1 MPSIREMC
9 DPRVQIA
16 AKICLENNFCKEHF
30 ASTDFNVALHRVNR
44 RLTLKRTVS
53 KVEILNQCEIQRLLY
68 FIESRCITNNFSK
81 INIFCEFEKAT

>member
-9 DPRVQIA
+9 DPRVQVA
-16 AKICLENNFCKEHF
+16 AKICLENNFCKDYF

-53 KVEILNQCEIQRLLY
+53 KVQILNEFLISYQRVFFVLT
-68 FIESRCITNNFSK
+68 SVGMGWTNVHPDFQNSS
-81 INIFCEFEKAT
+81 